1 MHFFVDVD
9 SGTSISGWLVPDN
22 PRNEP
27 EFILRIPGREDVR
40 MPANVMR
47 ADLRDIGLHATGLA
61 GFRVDQEIIPDL
73 LHVQDV
79 TLIEAETR
87 LPIYRRFVPGQYF
100 DKKFLLL
107 DIGVLPQVKMLRR
120 IMAQFA
126 LSYPLIERLP
136 IETIG
141 MVLNNKEASSIFVT
155 GALNWMRHGAIVNER
170 EYVSAALL
178 RDPFEDLAERILFLR
193 HLSNRGEGSESRN
206 TFLGATSGLYRE
218 VIQII
223 RQVDLSSP
231 KSVLGG
237 FRRMPTECRKL
248 FRSPA
253 TAALGGTPD
262 AELQR
267 RNVSIALDNLAQFNV
282 VGVRPLFSE
291 FTSMVD
297 ECLMAPVLAQEQLEI
312 LPGTLELAEILSKV
326 GLVADLL
333 DEDIALYSFAT
344 EAVEAGLK
352 IAADRLENE
361 TNYDFPE
368 APL

>member
-1 MHFFVDVD
+1 
-9 SGTSISGWLVPDN
+9 
-22 PRNEP
+22 
-27 EFILRIPGREDVR
+27 
-40 MPANVMR
+40 
-47 ADLRDIGLHATGLA
+47 
-61 GFRVDQEIIPDL
+61 
-73 LHVQDV
+73 
-79 TLIEAETR
+79 
-87 LPIYRRFVPGQYF
+87 VPGQYF
-100 DKKFLLL
+100 EKKFLLL
-107 DIGVLPQVKMLRR
+107 DVGVLPQIKMLRR
-120 IMAQFA
+120 IMAHFA

-141 MVLNNKEASSIFVT
+141 MVLNNKEARSIFVT
-155 GALNWMRHGAIVNER
+155 GILNWARHGAIVNQR

-193 HLSNRGEGSESRN
+193 HLSNRGEGSQVQNS
-206 TFLGATSGLYRE
+206 FSGASSERYRE
-218 VIQII
+218 VMQIM
-223 RQVDLSSP
+223 RHVDLSSS

-237 FRRMPTECRKL
+237 FRRMTTECRKL

-267 RNVSIALDNLAQFNV
+267 RNVSVALDNLAQFNI

-297 ECLMAPVLAQEQLEI
+297 ECLTAPIMAQEQLEV
-312 LPGTLELAEILSKV
+312 LPGTLELAEVLSKI

-333 DEDIALYSFAT
+333 DEDIALYSFVT

-352 IAADRLENE
+352 IAADRLKNE
-361 TNYDFPE
+361 ANPDFPG
-368 APL
+368 APQ